1 MFVMNTQVDLRQ
13 IDSTLFHMAFQKQCP
28 SCTKYVTIT
37 TVEGKYETAHRC
49 PHCGFVI
56 RIPPK
61 QYAMKSGDYGD

>member
-1 MFVMNTQVDLRQ
+1 
-13 IDSTLFHMAFQKQCP
+13 MAFQKQCP

-37 TVEGKYETAHRC
+37 TVEGKYETSHRC